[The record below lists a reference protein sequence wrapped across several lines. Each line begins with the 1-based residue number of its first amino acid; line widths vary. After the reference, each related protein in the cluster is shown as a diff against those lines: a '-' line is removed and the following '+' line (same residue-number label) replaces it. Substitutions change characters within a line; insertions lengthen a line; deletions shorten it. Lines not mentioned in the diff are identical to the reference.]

1 MEKFKAHKFLLVTLI
16 LLVLFGALAFSNYLI
31 KGESKTETK
40 SETKVEEEVSEDSN
54 TKSEGVTVEEGES
67 SAKVKLE
74 NEVNSGKN
82 NGGAVGT
89 CTITKNGVTTVVPS
103 NEVNINEHSKGDI
116 SVKVDCDNT
125 YSSSNGSSSN
135 KATIK
140 NDVKIDVSTSN

>member
-16 LLVLFGALAFSNYLI
+16 LLVLFGALAVSNYLI

-40 SETKVEEEVSEDSN
+40 SETTSEKVEETSDSANVS
-54 TKSEGVTVEEGES
+54 VEEGNN

-74 NEVNSGKN
+74 NEVNSGEN
-82 NGGAVGT
+82 NSGAIGT
-89 CTITKNGVTTVVPS
+89 CTVTKNGVTTVVPA